1 MEEAVAS
8 IQGDSPREGGL
19 WTRRRYAVLIVGIV
33 LALLLG
39 GIAYVLYAQ
48 GGGPV
53 PAYLAFLSPAESRLL
68 ASSSPAEQ
76 TLRSLRLAG
85 IDRAAVGEAN
95 GIATARVEVPAV
107 TSAADVEIAW
117 QTAVAALS
125 QSYPGARV
133 YDVQLF
139 GPDATALVQLTFPG
153 SEARSDVTANDP
165 AALRRVATVRY
176 LSEQGGGR

>member
-1 MEEAVAS
+1 MDEAVAS

-19 WTRRRYAVLIVGIV
+19 RSHRRHAVPIVAIV

-39 GIAYVLYAQ
+39 GVAYVLYAR

-68 ASSSPAEQ
+68 AASSPAEQ
-76 TLRSLRLAG
+76 TLRTLRLAG
-85 IDRAAVGEAN
+85 IDRAVVGETK
-95 GIATARVEVPAV
+95 GIATARVEIPAV

-125 QSYPGARV
+125 QSYPRARV

-165 AALRRVATVRY
+165 AALRRIATIRY